1 MLRYLV
7 AAVSFPDG
15 LNRSFDIGGPDVL
28 TYEQMMQRYAAVAGL
43 PRRLI
48 VRVPMLSPRLS
59 SHWVGLV
66 TPVPSALARPLVE
79 SLRTEVI
86 CRENDILDTA
96 AAAAAAAAFR

>member
-7 AAVSFPDG
+7 ARRVLRRTA

-48 VRVPMLSPRLS
+48 VPRADA
-59 SHWVGLV
+59 V
-66 TPVPSALARPLVE
+66 
-79 SLRTEVI
+79 
-86 CRENDILDTA
+86 A
-96 AAAAAAAAFR
+96 AAVEPLGGVW